1 MDYQNIYDD
10 FIADR
15 RMHPTGDIRAE
26 LHHII
31 PISAGGTNDE
41 SNIIRLSIRDH
52 IFAHKVLRRL
62 GLSPVATNKMSRA
75 VAAKIL
81 AGYSDEIGFNGR
93 GPGKNPAKIIN
104 AILSREGG
112 TTLRGLSDMLADRL
126 VEMLSKDPGLA
137 GYKVG
142 FRKSQKFHKFFNRE
156 VFTKMKDFV
165 TISKDAPSETKSPA
179 KGETREPEPAEKRAY
194 VFTDGDSGNPLS
206 VPCNPR
212 GNAGKGWAAVK
223 LREEVYRRLDA
234 GVKASLDANGGR
246 LSQDAP
252 RICYSN
258 AEYYAMRK
266 LAFIGGFAAHTK
278 YLPGQYSLSVLCVT
292 VWAFMVSLL
301 EQNALLEHV
310 DDGGYRDF
318 NIGPDIE
325 DPGQRLLEM
334 QLAILAGD
342 EYARMYSGIV
352 HGVMEDAVKHFA
364 GPYEKRK
371 WLYQSAT
378 QIAERYPG
386 ELKAYLADEAKKRSS
401 EGKMMDVPREIHE
414 YLVRKCLKAIRTVF
428 SNQPGFQPVA

>member
-1 MDYQNIYDD
+1 MDYQKIYDD

-15 RMHPTGDIRAE
+15 KLHPTGDIRAE
-26 LHHII
+26 LHHIM
-31 PISAGGTNDE
+31 PISSGGTNDE

-104 AILSREGG
+104 AILSREAG

-126 VEMLSKDPGLA
+126 AEMLSKDPGLA
-137 GYKVG
+137 GYTVG

-165 TISKDAPSETKSPA
+165 TLEKKAPQPAEPEATPADETK
-179 KGETREPEPAEKRAY
+179 Y
-194 VFTDGDSGNPLS
+194 VFESEGTGSAYI
-206 VPCNPR
+206 VPCNYR

-234 GVKASLDANGGR
+234 DVKASLDANGGR

-252 RICYSN
+252 RICYSP
-258 AEYYAMRK
+258 AEYYAMRQ
-266 LAFIGGFAAHTK
+266 LAFIGGFAAYTK
-278 YLPGQYSLSVLCVT
+278 YRPGQYSLHTLCLRV
-292 VWAFMVSLL
+292 AAMLGGLL
-301 EQNALLEHV
+301 VQNTLLEHV

-325 DPGQRLLEM
+325 DPGQRLLEI
-334 QLAILAGD
+334 QLAILEGD
-342 EYARMYSGIV
+342 EYASLYSGIV
-352 HGVMEDAVKHFA
+352 HGVMEEAVKHFA
-364 GPYEKRK
+364 RPYEKRK

-386 ELKAYLADEAKKRSS
+386 ELKKYLHEEGKKCSS
-401 EGKMMDVPREIHE
+401 EGRIMDIPREIHE
-414 YLVRKCLKAIRTVF
+414 YIVRKCLKAIREVF
-428 SNQPGFQPVA
+428 YVQKDFVPVA

>member
-1 MDYQNIYDD
+1 MDYQKIYND

-15 RMHPTGDIRAE
+15 KLHPTGDIRAE

-31 PISAGGTNDE
+31 PISSGGTNDE

-81 AGYSDEIGFNGR
+81 AGYPDEIGFNGR
-93 GPGKNPAKIIN
+93 GPGKNPAKTIN
-104 AILSREGG
+104 AILSREAG

-126 VEMLSKDPGLA
+126 AEMLSKDPGLA
-137 GYKVG
+137 GYTVG

-165 TISKDAPSETKSPA
+165 TLDKKAPQPAEPEATPAAETK
-179 KGETREPEPAEKRAY
+179 Y
-194 VFTDGDSGNPLS
+194 VFKPDGTGSAYI

-223 LREEVYRRLDA
+223 LRNEVYGRIDA
-234 GVKASLDANGGR
+234 DVKASLDANGGR

-252 RICYSN
+252 RICYSP
-258 AEYYAMRK
+258 AEYYAMRQ
-266 LAFIGGFAAHTK
+266 LAFIGGFAEYTK
-278 YLPGQYSLSVLCVT
+278 YRPGQYSLHTLCIRV
-292 VWAFMVSLL
+292 AAMLGDLL
-301 EQNALLEHV
+301 VQNTLLEHV
-310 DDGGYRDF
+310 DDGGYRNF

-334 QLAILAGD
+334 QLAILEGD

-352 HGVMEDAVKHFA
+352 HSVMEEAVKYFA
-364 GPYEKRK
+364 KPYEKRK

-386 ELKAYLADEAKKRSS
+386 ELKKYLHEEGKKRSS

-414 YLVRKCLKAIRTVF
+414 YIVRKCLKAIREVF
-428 SNQPGFQPVA
+428 YVQKDFVPVA